1 MIFCDKHFA
10 FCSNSLAS
18 LSAHIALSSYFTA
31 LLNNS
36 SALCAKSAHLSSH
49 LISHSSHGQVYS
61 FIFGLHLVGL
71 QLSIAFTD
79 LSGIQLLECI
89 QLLV

>member
-1 MIFCDKHFA
+1 M
-10 FCSNSLAS
+10 
-18 LSAHIALSSYFTA
+18 
-31 LLNNS
+31 NNS

-79 LSGIQLLECI
+79 LSGIQLFGVYSVVGLV
-89 QLLV
+89 QLHLSSYASSFFGQ